1 MRSLCFRVEVTFS
14 KECWQKVGISAEG
27 SKSAH
32 GAWPRF
38 RAAPVVL
45 GLIFSSGR
53 SKGKKHVGVVVS
65 VYRPRLN
72 PVRKWLVGLAF

>member
-14 KECWQKVGISAEG
+14 KECWQKMGISAEG

-32 GAWPRF
+32 GAWPRL
-38 RAAPVVL
+38 RASPVVF
-45 GLIFSSGR
+45 GLIFSSGCL
-53 SKGKKHVGVVVS
+53 KGKKHVEVFVS
-65 VYRPRLN
+65 IYRPRLN